1 MARTYV
7 ARSGDHRNG
16 WLAIQIGL
24 GLAVVAL
31 GLVAARQRRASARR
45 KRRPRRDYSRRSGFP
60 LGLEASRG
68 VASDAAI
75 PADMLTPELLRPF
88 TQPLR

>member
-1 MARTYV
+1 MASTHL
-7 ARSGDHRNG
+7 ARSGDHRTG

-24 GLAVVAL
+24 GLALVAL

-45 KRRPRRDYSRRSGFP
+45 RRRPRRDYSRRSGFP

-68 VASDAAI
+68 AASDSAI
-75 PADMLTPELLRPF
+75 PADMLTPELLRPYP
-88 TQPLR
+88 TA